1 MRTGDI
7 HNRCFIARRFD
18 TSALEDEKPRD
29 AQTVFRRTGV
39 RGHQPEEK
47 TRVQSF
53 NDFIVFGMVAV
64 GSLLSGSVLTA
75 YGWSTVLWA
84 SFIPLALAVAVLFS
98 LLPKVRAGRG

>member
-7 HNRCFIARRFD
+7 HNRFFIARRFD
-18 TSALEDEKPRD
+18 TSALEDDKPRE
-29 AQTVFRRTGV
+29 AQ
-39 RGHQPEEK
+39 
-47 TRVQSF
+47 
-53 NDFIVFGMVAV
+53 
-64 GSLLSGSVLTA
+64 LSGSVLTA